1 VRMAGVVATPAAL
14 IDCQAIGVTL
24 GNRASIR
31 SFSLTDQMGIGALDF
46 RPAASH
52 AAEGPVLRAERS
64 DAAISAPIS
73 DNPATPAAE
82 RPHVA
87 FKDAVIYVSR
97 LLWAA
102 LVYGAAGLAGWLIA
116 EAVWPTLSATPD
128 LIRTM
133 ATQDSA
139 DRAAFLRTTQKM
151 EEEIRA
157 LRAEVETMRSSM
169 QASAPSADAVENLGR
184 RIDAMKTETGAAI
197 GALSTEVEGL
207 RRDAAAKPAASS
219 APAEQAGARS
229 SRSEYVILDQRAP
242 RRTTVSATVKVGEG
256 LRRPK
261 ARRGDAFEP
270 SKYPNA
276 PGAPRPLG
284 GYAGRAAGAP

>member
-1 VRMAGVVATPAAL
+1 MTE
-14 IDCQAIGVTL
+14 
-24 GNRASIR
+24 
-31 SFSLTDQMGIGALDF
+31 QMGIAALDF
-46 RPAASH
+46 CPAASH
-52 AAEGPVLRAERS
+52 AAEGPELRAERS

-73 DNPATPAAE
+73 DNPETPAAE
-82 RPHVA
+82 RPHAA
-87 FKDAVIYVSR
+87 FKDAVIYGSR

-102 LVYGAAGLAGWLIA
+102 LLYAAAGLAGWLIG
-116 EAVWPTLSATPD
+116 EAAWPTLSAMPG
-128 LIRTM
+128 LVRTI

-139 DRAAFLRTTQKM
+139 DRAALLRTTQKM

-157 LRAEVETMRSSM
+157 LRAEMETMRSSM
-169 QASAPSADAVENLGR
+169 QAATSADAAVENIGM

-197 GALSTEVEGL
+197 GALSSRVEGL
-207 RRDAAAKPAASS
+207 QRDVAAKPAQSG
-219 APAEQAGARS
+219 E
-229 SRSEYVILDQRAP
+229 RSEPIERPIVESTAP

-270 SKYPNA
+270 SKHPNA

-284 GYAGRAAGAP
+284 AYGR